1 MAPGTPPEISATA
14 RQPHSGATVNIPLD
28 NMDVK
33 EVQVRSVE
41 LTDAVAKDKP
51 NYRSRSQVTL
61 CVIILFVT
69 LNGCMN
75 GYDGSVMSS
84 INAMDQFHE
93 HYDVGRTGPTI
104 GLVMAIYT
112 AGQICGSLFSAEV
125 IDTFGRKYGMAVGS
139 AFIIVGSIVQAT
151 SQTLSAFI
159 GGRFIVGFGV
169 PMCTIAAPTY
179 IVEMAYP
186 TWRGLAGGLYNVLGW
201 YIGSLTATWTCYGTA
216 NIPGDMSWRVPYIVQ
231 VVPAAVMSVTV
242 WFIPESPRWLF
253 AKQKDDAAKSVL
265 IKYHGNGNP
274 DSAVVRLECEEIKFS
289 LEAEAELTRG
299 RWWDYKI
306 LIRNRANRYRMW
318 ILVLITVFSQ
328 FTGGAVISY
337 FLPSILETV
346 GITSSSQQLLMNAL
360 NTVFSFCGG
369 IVGAF
374 FVDKAGR
381 RPLLLWGVFLSG
393 LVYIPINVL
402 AALSGGHID
411 TASGYAFIAM
421 IFLYGIVM
429 SFTWTPLQALYPAE
443 ILNTDIRAKGIAT
456 DKFVSG
462 IASFINLYATPIAL
476 KDIGWKTYTIFLVL
490 HFVHLVLMYFV
501 TVETKGRSLE
511 ELEEIF
517 NDPKPVKRSKHL
529 SRVVVGAGVG
539 VKVADA

>member
-1 MAPGTPPEISATA
+1 
-14 RQPHSGATVNIPLD
+14 
-28 NMDVK
+28 MDVK

-69 LNGCMN
+69 LNGCMD

-84 INAMDQFHE
+84 INAMDHFHE

-112 AGQICGSLFSAEV
+112 AGQICGSIFSAGV

-216 NIPGDMSWRVPYIVQ
+216 NIPGDISWRVPYIVQ
-231 VVPAAVMSVTV
+231 VVPAAVMSATV

-253 AKQKDDAAKSVL
+253 AKQKDDV
-265 IKYHGNGNP
+265 
-274 DSAVVRLECEEIKFS
+274 
-289 LEAEAELTRG
+289 
-299 RWWDYKI
+299 
-306 LIRNRANRYRMW
+306 AN
-318 ILVLITVFSQ
+318 Q

-346 GITSSSQQLLMNAL
+346 GITSFSQQLLMNAL

-374 FVDKAGR
+374 FVDEAGR

-443 ILNTDIRAKGIAT
+443 IL
-456 DKFVSG
+456 
-462 IASFINLYATPIAL
+462 

-517 NDPKPVKRSKHL
+517 NDPKPVKRSKQL

>member
-1 MAPGTPPEISATA
+1 MSA
-14 RQPHSGATVNIPLD
+14 
-28 NMDVK
+28 
-33 EVQVRSVE
+33 
-41 LTDAVAKDKP
+41 
-51 NYRSRSQVTL
+51 
-61 CVIILFVT
+61 
-69 LNGCMN
+69 
-75 GYDGSVMSS
+75 
-84 INAMDQFHE
+84 
-93 HYDVGRTGPTI
+93 
-104 GLVMAIYT
+104 
-112 AGQICGSLFSAEV
+112 
-125 IDTFGRKYGMAVGS
+125 
-139 AFIIVGSIVQAT
+139 
-151 SQTLSAFI
+151 
-159 GGRFIVGFGV
+159 
-169 PMCTIAAPTY
+169 
-179 IVEMAYP
+179 
-186 TWRGLAGGLYNVLGW
+186 
-201 YIGSLTATWTCYGTA
+201 
-216 NIPGDMSWRVPYIVQ
+216 
-231 VVPAAVMSVTV
+231 TV

-253 AKQKDDAAKSVL
+253 AKKKDDAANSVL

-274 DSAVVRLECEEIKFS
+274 DSAVVRLECEDIKFS
-289 LEAEAELTRG
+289 LEAEAELT
-299 RWWDYKI
+299 
-306 LIRNRANRYRMW
+306 
-318 ILVLITVFSQ
+318 
-328 FTGGAVISY
+328 
-337 FLPSILETV
+337 PILETV

-374 FVDKAGR
+374 FMDKAGR

-393 LVYIPINVL
+393 LVYIPINIL

-443 ILNTDIRAKGIAT
+443 ILNTDIRAKGIAA

-501 TVETKGRSLE
+501 TIETKGRSLE

-539 VKVADA
+539 VKVADAYEFVCLIVCPKCSIIETTRLALFLQ

>member
-1 MAPGTPPEISATA
+1 MAPRNTPEISPSVRPPQTE
-14 RQPHSGATVNIPLD
+14 GANDIPLKT
-28 NMDVK
+28 MDVK
-33 EVQVRSVE
+33 EVNVLSVE

-51 NYRSRSQVTL
+51 NYWSRSQITL
-61 CVIILFVT
+61 RAIILFVT
-69 LNGCMN
+69 LNGIMN
-75 GYDGSVMSS
+75 GYDGSVASS
-84 INAMDQFHE
+84 INAMDQFHD
-93 HYDVGRTGPTI
+93 YFDVGKTGPKI

-112 AGQICGSLFSAEV
+112 AGQICGSIFSAGI

-139 AFIIVGSIVQAT
+139 GFIIIGSVVQAT

-159 GGRFIVGFGV
+159 GGRFLVGFGV

-179 IVEMAYP
+179 IVEVSYP

-201 YIGSLTATWTCYGTA
+201 YIGSMTASWTCYGTA
-216 NIPGDMSWRVPYIVQ
+216 NIGGNMSWRIPYIIQ
-231 VVPAAVMSVTV
+231 IVPAAVIICVV

-253 AKQKDDAAKSVL
+253 AHQKVEAATAILV
-265 IKYHGNGNP
+265 KYHGNGNP
-274 DSAVVRLECEEIKFS
+274 DSAVVKLECEEIKYS
-289 LEAEAELTRG
+289 LEAEAELSRG

-306 LIRNRANRYRMW
+306 LVKTRANRYRMW
-318 ILVLITVFSQ
+318 ILVLITVFSM
-328 FTGGAVISY
+328 FTGGSVISY
-337 FLPSILETV
+337 YLPSILETV

-360 NTVFSFCGG
+360 NTVFSFSGG

-402 AALSGGHID
+402 AALSNGHID

-443 ILNTDIRAKGIAT
+443 ILSTDIRAKGIAA

-476 KDIGWKTYTIFLVL
+476 KNIGWKTYTIFLVL

-517 NDPKPVKRSKHL
+517 NDPKPVKRSKQI
-529 SRVVVGAGVG
+529 SRVVVGDGVG
-539 VKVADA
+539 VKATDS

>member
-1 MAPGTPPEISATA
+1 
-14 RQPHSGATVNIPLD
+14 
-28 NMDVK
+28 MDVK

-69 LNGCMN
+69 LNGCMD

-84 INAMDQFHE
+84 INAMDHFHE
-93 HYDVGRTGPTI
+93 QYDVGRTGPTI

-112 AGQICGSLFSAEV
+112 AGQICGSIFSAGV

-216 NIPGDMSWRVPYIVQ
+216 NIPGDISWRVPYIVQ
-231 VVPAAVMSVTV
+231 VVPAAVMSATV

-253 AKQKDDAAKSVL
+253 AKQKDDVAK
-265 IKYHGNGNP
+265 
-274 DSAVVRLECEEIKFS
+274 LECEEIKFP
-289 LEAEAELTRG
+289 LEVEAELTRG
-299 RWWDYKI
+299 RWWYYKI
-306 LIRNRANRYRMW
+306 LIKSRANRYRMW
-318 ILVLITVFSQ
+318 TLVLITVFSQ

-346 GITSSSQQLLMNAL
+346 GITSFSQQLLMNAL

-443 ILNTDIRAKGIAT
+443 IL
-456 DKFVSG
+456 
-462 IASFINLYATPIAL
+462 

-517 NDPKPVKRSKHL
+517 NDPKPVKRSKQL

>member
-1 MAPGTPPEISATA
+1 
-14 RQPHSGATVNIPLD
+14 
-28 NMDVK
+28 MDVK

-112 AGQICGSLFSAEV
+112 AGQICGSIFSAGV

-231 VVPAAVMSVTV
+231 VVPAAVMSATV

-253 AKQKDDAAKSVL
+253 AKQKDDVAKSVL

-289 LEAEAELTRG
+289 LEVEAELT
-299 RWWDYKI
+299 
-306 LIRNRANRYRMW
+306 
-318 ILVLITVFSQ
+318 
-328 FTGGAVISY
+328 
-337 FLPSILETV
+337 PILETV

-443 ILNTDIRAKGIAT
+443 ILNTDIRAKGIAA

-517 NDPKPVKRSKHL
+517 NDPKPVKRSKQL

>member
-1 MAPGTPPEISATA
+1 MAPGTPPPEISAAA
-14 RQPHSGATVNIPLD
+14 RQPYSEAAENIPLD
-28 NMDVK
+28 NMVVK
-33 EVQVRSVE
+33 EVKVRSVE

-93 HYDVGRTGPTI
+93 YYDVGRTGPTI
-104 GLVMAIYT
+104 GFVMAIYT
-112 AGQICGSLFSAEV
+112 AGQICGSIFSAGV

-139 AFIIVGSIVQAT
+139 AFIIIGSVVQAT

-201 YIGSLTATWTCYGTA
+201 YIGSLK
-216 NIPGDMSWRVPYIVQ
+216 
-231 VVPAAVMSVTV
+231 
-242 WFIPESPRWLF
+242 SPRWLF
-253 AKQKDDAAKSVL
+253 AKQKDDVAKSVL
-265 IKYHGNGNP
+265 TKYHGNGSP
-274 DSAVVRLECEEIKFS
+274 DSAVVRLECEKIKFS

-306 LIRNRANRYRMW
+306 LVKNRANRYRMW

-443 ILNTDIRAKGIAT
+443 ILSTDIRAKGIAA

-517 NDPKPVKRSKHL
+517 NDPKPVQRSKQL

>member
-1 MAPGTPPEISATA
+1 MAAEQTPEISLANLPRTDA
-14 RQPHSGATVNIPLD
+14 AANKDFEDV
-28 NMDVK
+28 DVK
-33 EVQVRSVE
+33 EVKVLSVE
-41 LTDAVAKDKP
+41 LTDAVAKDRP
-51 NYRSRSQVTL
+51 NYRSRSQITL
-61 CVIILFVT
+61 CIIMLFVT

-93 HYDVGRTGPTI
+93 FYNVGRTGPTI

-112 AGQICGSLFSAEV
+112 AGQVCGSLFSAGLL
-125 IDTFGRKYGMAVGS
+125 DGFGRKAGMAVGS
-139 AFIIVGSIVQAT
+139 GFIIVGSIVQAT
-151 SQTLSAFI
+151 SQTLAAFI
-159 GGRFIVGFGV
+159 GGRFLVGFGV

-201 YIGSLTATWTCYGTA
+201 YIGSMTASWTCYGTA
-216 NIPGDMSWRVPYIVQ
+216 NIQNNWSWRVPYVVQ
-231 VVPAAVMSVTV
+231 VVPALVMASMV
-242 WFIPESPRWLF
+242 WLIPESPRWLF
-253 AKQKDDAAKSVL
+253 AKRKGDVARRVL
-265 IKYHGNGNP
+265 VKYHGDGDP
-274 DSAVVRLECEEIKFS
+274 GSAVVRLECDEITRS
-289 LEAEAELTRG
+289 LEAEAELTNG

-306 LIRNRANRYRMW
+306 LVRNRANRYRMW

-337 FLPSILETV
+337 YLPSILETV
-346 GITSSSQQLLMNAL
+346 GITSSPQQLLMNAL
-360 NTVFSFCGG
+360 NTVFSFSGG
-369 IVGAF
+369 LVGSF

-429 SFTWTPLQALYPAE
+429 SFTWTPLQAMYPAE
-443 ILNTDIRAKGIAT
+443 ILQTDIRAKGIAA

-462 IASFINLYATPIAL
+462 IASFINLYATPVAL
-476 KDIGWKTYTIFLVL
+476 KNIGWKTYTIFLVL
-490 HFVHLVLMYFV
+490 HFAHWVLMYFV

-517 NDPKPVKRSKHL
+517 NDPKPVKRSKQI

-539 VKVADA
+539 VKVADP

>member
-1 MAPGTPPEISATA
+1 MASEQTPEISL
-14 RQPHSGATVNIPLD
+14 VNLPREDAAVLKD
-28 NMDVK
+28 FNDVDVK
-33 EVQVRSVE
+33 EVKVLSVE
-41 LTDAVAKDKP
+41 LTDAVAKDRP
-51 NYRSRSQVTL
+51 NYRSRSQITL
-61 CVIILFVT
+61 CIIMLFVT

-93 HYDVGRTGPTI
+93 FYDVGRTGPTI

-112 AGQICGSLFSAEV
+112 AGQVCGSLFSV
-125 IDTFGRKYGMAVGS
+125 GLLDGFGRKAGMAVSSG
-139 AFIIVGSIVQAT
+139 FIVVGSIVQAT
-151 SQTLSAFI
+151 SQTLAAFI
-159 GGRFIVGFGV
+159 GGRFLVGFGV

-179 IVEMAYP
+179 IVEMAHP
-186 TWRGLAGGLYNVLGW
+186 KWRGLAGGLYNVLAA
-201 YIGSLTATWTCYGTA
+201 SWTCYGTA
-216 NIPGDMSWRVPYIVQ
+216 NIQNNWSWRVPYIVQ
-231 VVPAAVMSVTV
+231 
-242 WFIPESPRWLF
+242 SPRWLF
-253 AKQKDDAAKSVL
+253 AKRKGDVARRVL
-265 IKYHGNGNP
+265 VKYHGDGDP
-274 DSAVVRLECEEIKFS
+274 GSAVVQLECDEMTRS
-289 LEAEAELTRG
+289 LEAEAELTNG

-306 LIRNRANRYRMW
+306 LVRNRANRYRMW

-337 FLPSILETV
+337 CLPSILETV
-346 GITSSSQQLLMNAL
+346 GITSSSQQLLINAL
-360 NTVFSFCGG
+360 NTVFSFSG
-369 IVGAF
+369 
-374 FVDKAGR
+374 
-381 RPLLLWGVFLSG
+381 GVFLSG

-429 SFTWTPLQALYPAE
+429 SFTWTPLQAMYPAE
-443 ILNTDIRAKGIAT
+443 ILQTDIRAKGIAA

-462 IASFINLYATPIAL
+462 IASFIDLYATPVAL
-476 KDIGWKTYTIFLVL
+476 KNIGWKTYTIFLVL
-490 HFVHLVLMYFV
+490 HFAHWVLMYFV

-517 NDPKPVKRSKHL
+517 NNPKPVKRSKQI

-539 VKVADA
+539 VKVADT